1 MKSRSSHDSLPRMRF
16 LFFSFDFVSTKFNK
30 KQNKVWGCEKQMFTA
45 VTGWSSLS
53 GPSRNTHT
61 QTHARAHNKKPRN
74 KRWIARWGAK
84 KKTVLIETGLLG
96 VHTNSNVDGKGMTS
110 TSGTTRL
117 LIREEY
123 LSYLLAMGELL
134 LLCQQAL
141 RRRSLFNYSTK
152 KRRKNGEGGPGLRKK
167 KKFFLGFFLCLL
179 VHLPLYETI
188 ANQKIN
194 SGKNKK
200 IIIFTTSRA
209 LAILGPQW
217 KSAQSKNKCFLGWC
231 SIKKKKTR

>member
-1 MKSRSSHDSLPRMRF
+1 MRF

-30 KQNKVWGCEKQMFTA
+30 KQSKVWGCEKQMFTA

-141 RRRSLFNYSTK
+141 RRSSLFNYSTK
-152 KRRKNGEGGPGLRKK
+152 KKK
-167 KKFFLGFFLCLL
+167 KWGGGTWFEEK
-179 VHLPLYETI
+179 
-188 ANQKIN
+188 
-194 SGKNKK
+194 KK
-200 IIIFTTSRA
+200 ILFGVFFVSPCPPPP
-209 LAILGPQW
+209 LWNDCKPEDQQW
-217 KSAQSKNKCFLGWC
+217 KK
-231 SIKKKKTR
+231 